1 MFVFY
6 GMCFKEKNPM
16 TKGADQRPKFVRVE
30 GENCTYGP
38 TLQKKVCKTAPAR
51 WNEKHQNGAL
61 FDHHFLVLT
70 ARENQ
75 NEVF

>member
-1 MFVFY
+1 MTCV
-6 GMCFKEKNPM
+6 FKEKNPM
-16 TKGADQRPKFVRVE
+16 TKGRSLSGSKVKTVPSNTAEE
-30 GENCTYGP
+30 G
-38 TLQKKVCKTAPAR
+38 KTAPAR
-51 WNEKHQNGAL
+51 RNEKHQKGAL